1 MRRLSSAHVIA
12 LIALFVALGG
22 TSIAAVVLK
31 RGSVKGKHIAN
42 NAVTSGKVRNGS
54 LRARDFPVSEL
65 PKGDK
70 GEKGDKGDKGDP
82 GEPGAPG
89 PAGDANVVARGVT
102 KTGVVAMGTSLETAT
117 CEPGE
122 RVTGGGVRVDS
133 LGYSSY
139 RIVESHP
146 GGGTPPT
153 TWTAA
158 IYSTVTKEDASIRV
172 FVMCAA

>member
-1 MRRLSSAHVIA
+1 MRRISSAHFIA

-22 TSIAAVVLK
+22 TSIAAVALQ
-31 RGSVKGKHIAN
+31 RGSVKGKHIAK
-42 NAVTSGKVRNGS
+42 NAITSPKVSNGS

-70 GEKGDKGDKGDP
+70 GEKGDKGDP

-102 KTGVVAMGTSLETAT
+102 KTGVVAMGTTIETSS

-158 IYSTVTKEDASIRV
+158 IYSTVSKEDASIRV

>member
-22 TSIAAVVLK
+22 TSIAAVALK

-42 NAVTSGKVRNGS
+42 NAITTGKVRNGS
-54 LRARDFPVSEL
+54 LRARDFPVAEL

-70 GEKGDKGDKGDP
+70 GEKGDKGDP

-102 KTGVVAMGTSLETAT
+102 KTGVVAMGTTLESAT

-122 RVTGGGVRVDS
+122 RVTGGGVRVDA

-146 GGGTPPT
+146 SNGTPPT
-153 TWTAA
+153 SWTAA
-158 IYSTVTKEDASIRV
+158 VYSTVTKEDASIRV